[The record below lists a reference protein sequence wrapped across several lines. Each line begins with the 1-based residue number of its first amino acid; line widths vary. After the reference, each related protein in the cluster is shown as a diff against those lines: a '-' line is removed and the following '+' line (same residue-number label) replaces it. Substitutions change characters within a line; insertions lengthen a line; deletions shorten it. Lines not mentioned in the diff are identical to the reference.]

1 MLNMY
6 TGSAKPKINEIVTL
20 RAIAIVLVVFG
31 HSIIL
36 YSSSWN
42 LFQSGNQVPIL
53 DMLKQWINLIQM
65 PLFLSVSGFL
75 FQASYKKH
83 NIYTLL
89 KQKSLRLLIPYI
101 FFYFVWLLPI
111 RSFLNFGQYDKL
123 SLKLIFSGFLL
134 GKDNGHL
141 WYLPCL
147 FLCFCVAYFIFPIV
161 DNNSNYIALNIIVF
175 GMIFLAISV
184 VSKHF
189 GFFVFFKPFED
200 LLEQFIWFYLGFV
213 IRLFYRQL
221 RSLRSH
227 IGLMWFVFLIT
238 SIVGCVV
245 ESKFSVIFSMIIL
258 VILYIVVPPTKA
270 PSIINEVSVDSFGIY
285 LFHSPLVYITFT
297 LAADINPL
305 YIVLINFTKP

>member
-147 FLCFCVAYFIFPIV
+147 FLCFCVAY
-161 DNNSNYIALNIIVF
+161 
-175 GMIFLAISV
+175 
-184 VSKHF
+184 
-189 GFFVFFKPFED
+189 
-200 LLEQFIWFYLGFV
+200 
-213 IRLFYRQL
+213 
-221 RSLRSH
+221 
-227 IGLMWFVFLIT
+227 
-238 SIVGCVV
+238 
-245 ESKFSVIFSMIIL
+245 
-258 VILYIVVPPTKA
+258 
-270 PSIINEVSVDSFGIY
+270 
-285 LFHSPLVYITFT
+285 
-297 LAADINPL
+297 
-305 YIVLINFTKP
+305 